1 MFSDELTVPR
11 YRTEKP
17 SKSPPPPPP
26 RRSFPSSPGVT
37 TRSGEPLI
45 PGKSIKVTEKNSAF
59 NNSSVLILKSTSH
72 HIKIPLLIY
81 LRQNCKLLT
90 PALDKFLPLFVLVA
104 LEGWIWRDRGTET
117 SHKTEEDRVRK
128 PSSVI
133 NTSHTGFW
141 RQRGGRGGE
150 NCCRIGGKENTRLI
164 ISPIVRCS
172 LEKPK
177 GMFLVFMLRP
187 QFGASLCVHTGRQ
200 CLFRYAHPHYHMF
213 KQQVPYVPSPWHCES
228 PKITYCS
235 LTHIITQGSQITARQ
250 MDPDSCLDCVRDDL
264 LKLNRVKTQQ

>member
-104 LEGWIWRDRGTET
+104 LEG
-117 SHKTEEDRVRK
+117 
-128 PSSVI
+128 
-133 NTSHTGFW
+133 
-141 RQRGGRGGE
+141 
-150 NCCRIGGKENTRLI
+150 
-164 ISPIVRCS
+164 
-172 LEKPK
+172 
-177 GMFLVFMLRP
+177 
-187 QFGASLCVHTGRQ
+187 
-200 CLFRYAHPHYHMF
+200 
-213 KQQVPYVPSPWHCES
+213 
-228 PKITYCS
+228 
-235 LTHIITQGSQITARQ
+235 
-250 MDPDSCLDCVRDDL
+250 
-264 LKLNRVKTQQ
+264 